1 MMNRYAASKMA
12 FLAVVALG
20 LLYGCAT
27 EGGTSSRAADPIVG
41 TWSGRVDQPGSN
53 PYQGVM
59 TLSSPNGGRSSYP
72 SLKCGGT
79 LSGGGRATA
88 TSGGCIDP
96 VRRGKRRRLPIQGNN
111 HFWTGD
117 GNLRRLYR
125 RSDYDDSARKQ
136 GGVAVVRLLER
147 QGLCRVRNIRP
158 KVT

>member
-72 SLKCGGT
+72 SLKCGGS
-79 LSGGGRATA
+79 LSGGGSGGVYRFKETITFGRATA
-88 TSGGCIDP
+88 TSGGCID
-96 VRRGKRRRLPIQGNN
+96 GQITMILQGNRVVWQWSGSWKGKGYAASGT
-111 HFWTGD
+111 FD
-117 GNLRRLYR
+117 RR
-125 RSDYDDSARKQ
+125 
-136 GGVAVVRLLER
+136 
-147 QGLCRVRNIRP
+147 
-158 KVT
+158 